1 MESSVLRVG
10 KISDEIFIYMYGKD
24 KESIKKKKVKE
35 KGTSLVVQWLG
46 ICLPMQRT
54 QVRSLVPEDFTG
66 CAGQLN
72 DSACTCSAASHRNEK
87 PAHGT

>member
-46 ICLPMQRT
+46 ICLAMQET
-54 QVRSLVPEDFTG
+54 WSGKIPHNTEELSPVRHHYR
-66 CAGQLN
+66 A
-72 DSACTCSAASHRNEK
+72 
-87 PAHGT
+87 